1 MNQEDKFPILSSKT
15 NLKYFSGELTE
26 DEIINIQSDF
36 KHRIFPRPFE
46 RLSNRR
52 NGTGGGDLLVLK

>member
-1 MNQEDKFPILSSKT
+1 MNQENKFPIISSIT

-36 KHRIFPRPFE
+36 KHRVFPRPFE
-46 RLSNRR
+46 RLSNLRDR
-52 NGTGGGDLLVLK
+52 TGGGLLALK